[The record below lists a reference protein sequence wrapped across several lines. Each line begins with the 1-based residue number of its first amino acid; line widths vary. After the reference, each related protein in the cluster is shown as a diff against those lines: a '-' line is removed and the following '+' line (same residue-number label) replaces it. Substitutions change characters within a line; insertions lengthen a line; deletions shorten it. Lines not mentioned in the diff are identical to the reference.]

1 MLSCDKLCSKG
12 DVRRG
17 KNTVIVSRW
26 ANCLTSRGRIRGRLL
41 SCQGRKVMLQGD
53 EDGEIKQAK

>member
-1 MLSCDKLCSKG
+1 MFQGVGWGDMCYHVTNYAPRG

-26 ANCLTSRGRIRGRLL
+26 ANCLTSRGRIRG
-41 SCQGRKVMLQGD
+41 
-53 EDGEIKQAK
+53 